1 MNEFECKICN
11 KKFETKESL
20 GQHIKDKHENKEEK
34 EPNKIKKNTKKYF
47 LLGIFLIV
55 IILLIA
61 TFYVKSLRPGKYD
74 DFAKCLTEKGAIMY
88 GNDFCSYTTQQ
99 RNGFGK
105 SQKYLNYVKCFDN
118 EDLCNSKQVKITPTW
133 EINNEMYE
141 GVQGFE
147 KLVALTGCG
156 V

>member
-1 MNEFECKICN
+1 MEEKQLTKEEREKLHEQQIQEKIKREKN
-11 KKFETKESL
+11 KKL
-20 GQHIKDKHENKEEK
+20 
-34 EPNKIKKNTKKYF
+34 IKKISIYSI
-47 LLGIFLIV
+47 LV
-55 IILLIA
+55 IIVAVIL
-61 TFYVKSLRPGKYD
+61 YVSISSASKPGKYD

>member
-1 MNEFECKICN
+1 MKEFECEICN
-11 KKFETKESL
+11 KKFLGRESL
-20 GQHIKDKHENKEEK
+20 EQHVKDKHETKIEERK
-34 EPNKIKKNTKKYF
+34 PVNIKKYL
-47 LLGIFLIV
+47 LLGIIV
-55 IILLIA
+55 IILFAA
-61 TFYVKSLRPGKYD
+61 TFYVRGLRPGKYD

-88 GNDFCSYTTQQ
+88 GNDFCSYTIQQ

-105 SQKYLNYVKCFDN
+105 SQKYLNYVKCIDN

-133 EINNEMYE
+133 EINGQIYQ

-147 KLVALTGCG
+147 KLSALTGCE